1 MGLSPLNGVVRS
13 VNLAE
18 PNPALLVIMSELTN
32 LFAPPILLTNPRRNF
47 SNTRTGKR
55 TESTFALSFVRAFV
69 SSLPHRPIL
78 VARELS
84 MNGYGIADFVCV
96 IRTPRVKQGLFAFE
110 IKMSDWR
117 KALSQAYRYR
127 YFANKAVVILPF
139 SDAERAKLYCS
150 TFKALGIGLW
160 AFDKNSGQIKKI
172 YTPRYRR
179 PLNPAAKEKALN
191 MLQVKTKFLPV
202 S

>member
-1 MGLSPLNGVVRS
+1 MIVRT
-13 VNLAE
+13 VNLVE
-18 PNPALLVIMSELTN
+18 PNPALLVIMSELSN

-47 SNTRTGKR
+47 SETRTGKR
-55 TESTFALSFVRAFV
+55 TESTFALSFARAFV
-69 SSLPHRPIL
+69 SSMPHRAIL

-84 MNGYGIADFVCV
+84 MNGYGIADLVCV
-96 IRTPRVKQGLFAFE
+96 MRTPQAKQGLFAFE

-127 YFANKAVVILPF
+127 YFSNKAVVVLPF
-139 SDAERAKLYCS
+139 SDAEKARLYIS

-160 AFDKNSGQIKKI
+160 SFDKNSGQIKRI
-172 YTPRYRR
+172 HTPRYRR

-191 MLQVKTKFLPV
+191 MLQAKTKFQPV

>member
-1 MGLSPLNGVVRS
+1 
-13 VNLAE
+13 
-18 PNPALLVIMSELTN
+18 
-32 LFAPPILLTNPRRNF
+32 
-47 SNTRTGKR
+47 
-55 TESTFALSFVRAFV
+55 
-69 SSLPHRPIL
+69 
-78 VARELS
+78 
-84 MNGYGIADFVCV
+84 MNGYGIADLVCLM
-96 IRTPRVKQGLFAFE
+96 RTPQAKQSLFAFE

-127 YFANKAVVILPF
+127 YFANTAIVILPF
-139 SDAERAKLYCS
+139 SDTERAKVYLS

-160 AFDKNSGQIKKI
+160 AFDKSSGHITRI

-191 MLQVKTKFLPV
+191 RLPAKTRFLPV